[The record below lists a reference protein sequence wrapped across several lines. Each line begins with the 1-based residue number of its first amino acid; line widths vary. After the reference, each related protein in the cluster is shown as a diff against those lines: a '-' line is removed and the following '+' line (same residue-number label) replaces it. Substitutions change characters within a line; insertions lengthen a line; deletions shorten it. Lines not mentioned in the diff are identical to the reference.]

1 MRIIDLTLC
10 VLSSLKLLLPAFTT
24 SDTSSDTS
32 KIGPRFHRSALH
44 SVYCVLA
51 FAALRARAMFQIY
64 KVKILFSSILIDLLV
79 STTVGLQLLAPR

>member
-1 MRIIDLTLC
+1 MKYKFCSIFRCKSFYAI
-10 VLSSLKLLLPAFTT
+10 VQPKK
-24 SDTSSDTS
+24 SSDTS

-64 KVKILFSSILIDLLV
+64 KVKILFSSILIDLHV